1 MDIIRS
7 VETLMQDQQK
17 IRTLTRRAL
26 RQVLDLIMQNER
38 LGAHSAETA
47 GVVVLRPNTLPLDD
61 AVAHRMG
68 A

>member
-1 MDIIRS
+1 MDLTCG
-7 VETLMQDQQK
+7 VEALMQDQKK
-17 IRTLTRRAL
+17 IWTLTRRTL
-26 RQVLDLIMQNER
+26 RQVLHLIMRNER

-47 GVVVLRPNTLPLDD
+47 GVVVLGPNTSPLDD

>member
-1 MDIIRS
+1 MDITRGI
-7 VETLMQDQQK
+7 EALIQDQQK
-17 IRTLTRRAL
+17 IWTLTRHSL
-26 RQVLDLIMQNER
+26 RQVLDFIMRNER

-47 GVVVLRPNTLPLDD
+47 GVVVFGPNTSPLDD

>member
-1 MDIIRS
+1 MDITRS
-7 VETLMQDQQK
+7 VKTLMQDQQK
-17 IRTLTRRAL
+17 IWTLTRRSL
-26 RQVLDLIMQNER
+26 RQVLDLIMRNER

-47 GVVVLRPNTLPLDD
+47 GVVVSGPKTSLLDD